1 MIESVWHLPE
11 TTPYAIDARMEVIG
25 TEGAL
30 YINCAE
36 SGLEIHASDGVRLPD
51 TMYWPQVSGE
61 RFGALRAELRYFTDC
76 VIEGRRPDR
85 ITPEESREAVRLMVA
100 ATESSQSGKV
110 VGF

>member
-1 MIESVWHLPE
+1 
-11 TTPYAIDARMEVIG
+11 
-25 TEGAL
+25 
-30 YINCAE
+30 
-36 SGLEIHASDGVRLPD
+36 
-51 TMYWPQVSGE
+51 MYWPRVCGE

>member
-1 MIESVWHLPE
+1 
-11 TTPYAIDARMEVIG
+11 MEVIG

-51 TMYWPQVSGE
+51 TIYWPKPSGE

-76 VIEGRRPDR
+76 VIDGRPPDR

-100 ATESSQSGKV
+100 ATESSQTGKV
-110 VGF
+110 VGFH